1 MMHTQEIAAAE
12 ANPRD
17 PSFAQPGASPSRAFN
32 HIEYTE
38 PFTARDGPRAIEFL
52 SSQMR

>member
-1 MMHTQEIAAAE
+1 MMHAREIAAAE

-17 PSFAQPGASPSRAFN
+17 PSFAQPGTSPGRAFN

-38 PFTARDGPRAIEFL
+38 RFTTRDAPRAIEFP
-52 SSQMR
+52 SSQMH